1 MDLSKILKPEA
12 VKVVS
17 SASSKKRLLH
27 AIGEVAESAYGLD
40 ASRVVEALLERENL
54 GPTGVGHGVALPHA
68 RLEGLSSVVG
78 AFVRLEKP
86 VDFNAVDRQ
95 PVDIAFAEE
104 LGYRIKLLGISSVT
118 DHGVERRVHPCMVP
132 LGAPIAHIDGVFNA
146 VVADGDFVDTIMQE
160 GRGAGEKPTASA
172 VVADIVDIACGRR
185 APTFGV
191 PATALEPMAAATMD
205 RHVGAYYIRVMVLDR
220 PGVFAEIASALR
232 DHAVSM
238 EAVLQRG
245 RAPGEA
251 VPVVMTTHDTD
262 EAAMR
267 GALGQIGALESCAE
281 EPVMIRIEPF

>member
-95 PVDIAFAEE
+95 PVDIAFA
-104 LGYRIKLLGISSVT
+104 LF
-118 DHGVERRVHPCMVP
+118 
-132 LGAPIAHIDGVFNA
+132 APE
-146 VVADGDFVDTIMQE
+146 T
-160 GRGAGEKPTASA
+160 
-172 VVADIVDIACGRR
+172 
-185 APTFGV
+185 
-191 PATALEPMAAATMD
+191 PAWST
-205 RHVGAYYIRVMVLDR
+205 
-220 PGVFAEIASALR
+220 
-232 DHAVSM
+232 
-238 EAVLQRG
+238 
-245 RAPGEA
+245 
-251 VPVVMTTHDTD
+251 
-262 EAAMR
+262 
-267 GALGQIGALESCAE
+267 
-281 EPVMIRIEPF
+281 